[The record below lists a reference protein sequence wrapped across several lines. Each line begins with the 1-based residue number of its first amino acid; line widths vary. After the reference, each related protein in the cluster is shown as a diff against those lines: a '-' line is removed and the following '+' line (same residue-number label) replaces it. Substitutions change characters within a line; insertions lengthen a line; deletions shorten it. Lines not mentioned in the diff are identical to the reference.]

1 MFTVGNHDPAD
12 LYSYRPV
19 RDTSPQKRKYVAAH
33 EGNPQVDTN
42 HVSDSNN
49 RSIPLFQALKTSQFW
64 SLFGIFGFC
73 ILCLGLIMTHLVPF
87 ARDTGISPMRAAS
100 LLTTMALCSI
110 AGRLAAGFLSD
121 RVGAS
126 RVLFCGL
133 LLQAVM
139 ILWLSRMSSL
149 GMFYVFSSLFGIAY
163 GANLVMIPRLT
174 AFIFGVKYMGAIYGS
189 LSVAD
194 GIGFA
199 IGPVLAGYLFDISG
213 SYNDAFIITAVGVFM
228 AVSLTFALRNKR

>member
-1 MFTVGNHDPAD
+1 
-12 LYSYRPV
+12 
-19 RDTSPQKRKYVAAH
+19 
-33 EGNPQVDTN
+33 
-42 HVSDSNN
+42 
-49 RSIPLFQALKTSQFW
+49 
-64 SLFGIFGFC
+64 
-73 ILCLGLIMTHLVPF
+73 
-87 ARDTGISPMRAAS
+87 MRAAS
-100 LLTTMALCSI
+100 LLTTMGLCSI
-110 AGRLAAGFLSD
+110 AGRLTAGFFSD
-121 RVGAS
+121 RIGAT

-133 LLQAVM
+133 LLQGVM

-174 AFIFGVKYMGAIYGS
+174 ASIFGVKYIGSIYGS

-213 SYNDAFIITAVGVFM
+213 SYNEAFLITAVGVFM
-228 AVSLTFALRNKR
+228 AVAFTIALRNKS